1 MQASNHY
8 ADKAAVSDNEIR
20 RPRHARQGNCV
31 HKVHNNKLVI
41 CMKGFAKIFEAIIAS
56 IIVLASLTFFFVP
69 ATGVSRWDSTSLQ
82 VTADDV
88 LQAVYLNG
96 SLDRF
101 VKTDNRTQLNSEV
114 SGMLPKNVDFSIEV
128 SGIPNDIIYVSCVD
142 CPSSDELVAM
152 LSPLNFQYKNRN
164 ISMRI
169 DPLTLSSTSIPSE
182 TNILFFLDKQGII
195 DYHAKIDVFLNNG
208 GSIFLLSDLTQS
220 DVQGVIGNIFN
231 LSWTGNTAQSA
242 HFEDV
247 FNPNK
252 TSHYAARYYANL
264 TNRTLESTASVNFP
278 VDASGFHQN
287 GVLANS
293 DEKNIVVTNDQ
304 RAYARSN
311 FTALNNKSNRQPC
324 QGRNN
329 VGQRREVQTGCHKKR
344 TCADTCENRHICIR
358 RRPVSGRINGV
369 ERFLLNF
376 FFRKG
381 KS

>member
-1 MQASNHY
+1 
-8 ADKAAVSDNEIR
+8 
-20 RPRHARQGNCV
+20 
-31 HKVHNNKLVI
+31 
-41 CMKGFAKIFEAIIAS
+41 MKGFAKIFEAIIAS

-96 SLDRF
+96 SLERF

-311 FTALNNKSNRQPC
+311 FTALNNKGRSVWFADYNR
-324 QGRNN
+324 
-329 VGQRREVQTGCHKKR
+329 
-344 TCADTCENRHICIR
+344 ADHNAPTTKAIDSLVKAAIMWD
-358 RRPVSGRINGV
+358 SG
-369 ERFLLNF
+369 ERFKLDVIKKEPAPIHVKTGIFVFGEDPYLVELTVWNVF
-376 FFRKG
+376 F
-381 KS
+381 